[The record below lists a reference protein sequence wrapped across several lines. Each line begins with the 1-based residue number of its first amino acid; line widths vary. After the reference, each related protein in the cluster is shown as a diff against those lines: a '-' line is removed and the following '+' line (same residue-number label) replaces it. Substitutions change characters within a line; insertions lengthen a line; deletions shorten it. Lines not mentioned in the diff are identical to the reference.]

1 MQNNIILEIKNLSKQ
16 FPGVKALDDVSID
29 IRTAEVHA
37 LLGENGAGKST
48 LIKILTGAYQKDEG
62 EIIFNGEQ
70 VQITSPNDAI
80 NYGIGAVYQELTLIP
95 QLSIME
101 NMFLGNELLLNANLH
116 IINWDKMKKSSA
128 EILKMLD
135 LNINPLT
142 KTGALGVGMQQMV
155 EIAKAL
161 VRNPKILIMD
171 EPTSSLSAAETE
183 CLFDVVESLKKKG
196 ITIIYISHKLEEI
209 MLLADRVTVLR
220 DGKKVGT
227 ENIADI
233 NEDKL
238 IQMMVGRSLN
248 DKYPKYQVEIKEEA
262 LRIENFSGN
271 KFKDVSF
278 DVHHGEIIGV
288 YGLVGAGRTEVAR
301 AIFGADPKQ
310 KGEIFIDGKPVNIK
324 SPKDAI
330 ANGLAFLTEDRKNQ
344 GLILKNTL
352 EFNINLSSLSINSK
366 KWINL
371 CKLKEKA
378 LDMVNQLKIQPPYIN
393 HICLNLSGGNQQKVV
408 IAKWVITDANIFI
421 FDEPTR
427 GIDVVSKVEVYNVMN
442 SLVKKGA
449 AVIMISS
456 EMEEILGMSDRIVV
470 MHEGKVTAIL
480 NRRDATSEK
489 ICAAAIGRA

>member
-101 NMFLGNELLLNANLH
+101 NMFLGNEPLLNANPP

-128 EILKMLD
+128 EILKMLG

-161 VRNPKILIMD
+161 VRTPKILIMD

-183 CLFDVVESLKKKG
+183 RLFDVVESLKKKG

-220 DGKKVGT
+220 DGKK
-227 ENIADI
+227 
-233 NEDKL
+233 
-238 IQMMVGRSLN
+238 
-248 DKYPKYQVEIKEEA
+248 
-262 LRIENFSGN
+262 
-271 KFKDVSF
+271 
-278 DVHHGEIIGV
+278 
-288 YGLVGAGRTEVAR
+288 
-301 AIFGADPKQ
+301 
-310 KGEIFIDGKPVNIK
+310 
-324 SPKDAI
+324 
-330 ANGLAFLTEDRKNQ
+330 
-344 GLILKNTL
+344 
-352 EFNINLSSLSINSK
+352 
-366 KWINL
+366 
-371 CKLKEKA
+371 
-378 LDMVNQLKIQPPYIN
+378 
-393 HICLNLSGGNQQKVV
+393 
-408 IAKWVITDANIFI
+408 
-421 FDEPTR
+421 
-427 GIDVVSKVEVYNVMN
+427 
-442 SLVKKGA
+442 
-449 AVIMISS
+449 
-456 EMEEILGMSDRIVV
+456 
-470 MHEGKVTAIL
+470 
-480 NRRDATSEK
+480 
-489 ICAAAIGRA
+489 

>member
-1 MQNNIILEIKNLSKQ
+1 LQNNIILEIKNLSKQ

-101 NMFLGNELLLNANLH
+101 NMFLGNEPLLNANPP

-128 EILKMLD
+128 EILKMLG

-161 VRNPKILIMD
+161 VRTPKILIMD

-183 CLFDVVESLKKKG
+183 RLFDVVESLKKKG

-278 DVHHGEIIGV
+278 DVHHGEILGV

-330 ANGLAFLTEDRKNQ
+330 ANGLAFLPEDRKNQ
-344 GLILKNTL
+344 GLILKNTV

-408 IAKWVITDANIFI
+408 IAKWVMTDANIFI

-427 GIDVVSKVEVYNVMN
+427 GIDVGSKVEVYNVMN